1 MSNPPQTRRRRLF
14 AAGATAVLSL
24 VLVGPAAASAATP
37 VIRESEAY
45 TDGYFDDFIFE
56 LCGIATWTTLTE
68 RWTYT
73 EYADGS
79 AVFHDVRTFVPDDR
93 RIPIEKGAA
102 TSFNAADGSRVV
114 IGRPT
119 QLQYRDGRGTLVL
132 DAGRGVID
140 ENGDLVQ
147 VNGRAD
153 SWFVDLA
160 SVYCP

>member
-1 MSNPPQTRRRRLF
+1 MSSPYRTRSRRLL
-14 AAGATAVLSL
+14 AAGATALLSL
-24 VLVGPAAASAATP
+24 TLVGPAVASAAAP
-37 VIRESEAY
+37 VIRDSDAY
-45 TDGYFDDFIFE
+45 TVRFFDDFMFE

-79 AVFHDVRTFVPDDR
+79 SVFHDVRTFVPDDL

-102 TSFNAADGSRVV
+102 TSFKAADGSRVV

-119 QLQYRDGRGTLVL
+119 SLTYRDGRGTVVL
-132 DAGRGVID
+132 DAGRGVLD

-147 VNGRAD
+147 VSGKAN

-160 SVYCP
+160 DVYCP